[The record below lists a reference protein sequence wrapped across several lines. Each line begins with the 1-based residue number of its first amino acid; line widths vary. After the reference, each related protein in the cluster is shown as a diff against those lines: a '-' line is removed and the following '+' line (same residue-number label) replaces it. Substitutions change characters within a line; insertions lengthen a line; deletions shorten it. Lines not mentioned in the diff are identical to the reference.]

1 MTRRLLIFITIFVLL
16 SNFSLA
22 KNKFFEEGLNLYKVK
37 KYDEAK
43 FKFEQ
48 DIVFNP
54 KSEMSYLYLSRIF
67 NNFKEKVL
75 EEQNL
80 QTVILLNPNNEE
92 AIYYLAKLKLDNS
105 DYKKSKELNN
115 KLMNVCKKLCEESK
129 KLKIEIE
136 NLSKK

>member
-1 MTRRLLIFITIFVLL
+1 MIKRSIILTIFFLL
-16 SNFSLA
+16 SPDFLLA
-22 KNKFFEEGLNLYKVK
+22 KNKFFEEGLNLFNSK

-54 KSEMSYLYLSRIF
+54 KNEMSYLYLSRIF
-67 NNFKEKVL
+67 NNSEEKVL

-92 AIYYLAKLKLDNS
+92 AIYYLAKLKLDSS
-105 DYKKSKELNN
+105 DYKKSKQLND
-115 KLMNVCKKLCEESK
+115 KLMILCNKFCEKSK
-129 KLKIEIE
+129 KLKVEIE

>member
-1 MTRRLLIFITIFVLL
+1 MTHRLLIFTIIFVLL
-16 SNFSLA
+16 SNYLLA

-37 KYDEAK
+37 KYNEAK

-80 QTVILLNPNNEE
+80 HTVILLNPNNEE

-115 KLMNVCKKLCEESK
+115 KLMTVCKKLCEESK

>member
-1 MTRRLLIFITIFVLL
+1 
-16 SNFSLA
+16 
-22 KNKFFEEGLNLYKVK
+22 
-37 KYDEAK
+37 
-43 FKFEQ
+43 
-48 DIVFNP
+48 
-54 KSEMSYLYLSRIF
+54 MSYFYLSRIF

-80 QTVILLNPNNEE
+80 HTVILLNPNNED

-105 DYKKSKELNN
+105 DYNKSKELNE
-115 KLMNVCKKLCEESK
+115 KLMKLCNKLCEKSK

>member
-54 KSEMSYLYLSRIF
+54 KSEMSYLYLARIF

-80 QTVILLNPNNEE
+80 HTVILLNPNNEVIPVFNDNIGCGLNKQI
-92 AIYYLAKLKLDNS
+92 AILVVRTKN
-105 DYKKSKELNN
+105 
-115 KLMNVCKKLCEESK
+115 ESAGTNRFI
-129 KLKIEIE
+129 L
-136 NLSKK
+136 LS

>member
-1 MTRRLLIFITIFVLL
+1 MTQRLLIFITIFVLL

-54 KSEMSYLYLSRIF
+54 KSEMSYLYLARIF

-80 QTVILLNPNNEE
+80 HTVILLNPNNEE

>member
-1 MTRRLLIFITIFVLL
+1 MTQRLLIFIIIFVLL

-80 QTVILLNPNNEE
+80 HTVILLNPNNEE

-115 KLMNVCKKLCEESK
+115 KLMTVCKKLCEESK
-129 KLKIEIE
+129 KLKIEID

>member
-1 MTRRLLIFITIFVLL
+1 MTQRLLIFIIIFVLL
-16 SNFSLA
+16 SNFSFA

-80 QTVILLNPNNEE
+80 HTVILLNPNNEE

-115 KLMNVCKKLCEESK
+115 KLMTVCKKLCEESK

>member
-1 MTRRLLIFITIFVLL
+1 MTRRLLIFITIFALL

-54 KSEMSYLYLSRIF
+54 KSEMSYLYLARIF

-80 QTVILLNPNNEE
+80 HTVILLNPNNEE

>member
-1 MTRRLLIFITIFVLL
+1 MIKKFSILIIFLTLSPISLLA
-16 SNFSLA
+16 N
-22 KNKFFEEGLNLYKVK
+22 NKFFEEGLSFFNNK
-37 KYDEAK
+37 KYNEAK

-80 QTVILLNPNNEE
+80 HTVILLNPNNEE

-115 KLMNVCKKLCEESK
+115 KLMTVCKKLCEESK

>member
-1 MTRRLLIFITIFVLL
+1 MTQRLLIFIIIFVLL

-80 QTVILLNPNNEE
+80 HTVILLNPNNEE

-115 KLMNVCKKLCEESK
+115 KLMTVCKKLCEESK